1 MSRVVLKNYLRLL
14 NRNGPSSVY
23 RVLGLCLILS
33 ITACTSQVSL
43 PNELPEASNGLT
55 PGGELRLSVAK
66 MPDHL
71 DPHQTTSVNTLT
83 WGPGLVYSRLF
94 KFATDSN
101 SGDRQS
107 SFSLTNDVVCDLC
120 TSWRRIGNLKFE
132 ISLREDIT
140 WHDTP
145 PVNGRTLTAEDVV
158 QSYRRQA
165 TPGWANAALLENVA
179 EFNVIDMFTLEIV
192 LTEPDPDIFYKL
204 AHGGSSIVPPE
215 LYSHNPDILLEN
227 LAIGSGPWVL
237 NEFSDISLFTANPN
251 YYGFDSSGNRLPYFD
266 TLRIQFLNDAAT
278 RFAGV
283 GLGFFDASNVNP
295 DVVDSTDDEVYA
307 IGVRDMGNGVEVVF
321 NTANTP
327 LDDPAIRRAF
337 LLLWDLESWGQNLWG
352 YATQVSAGLGPIEF
366 DQSAVEEYALA
377 DESAANQLL
386 NQAGLSQTEP
396 IIVSVGNYGDE
407 YLALAQ
413 MMVESLNSF
422 GLLSQLEVLT
432 TRDYAENIWISND
445 YMIAVGPSLPV
456 YTPADKLL
464 GVYHSE
470 GGFNT
475 TGYANEELDSL
486 IEDYAVEYDLA
497 ERNTLSQAIAGN
509 VLDAVFRLNISDAVA
524 YWAISECIR
533 DFVPNNSGGDSSF
546 LTQAWFDQSVCA
558 R

>member
-1 MSRVVLKNYLRLL
+1 M
-14 NRNGPSSVY
+14 Y

-43 PNELPEASNGLT
+43 PNELPEAPNGLT
-55 PGGELRLSVAK
+55 PGGELRLSVAQV
-66 MPDHL
+66 PDHL
-71 DPHQTTSVNTLT
+71 DPHQTTSVNTLN

-94 KFATDSN
+94 KFAPDNNPDDS
-101 SGDRQS
+101 QS
-107 SFSLTNDVVCDLC
+107 SFNLTNDVICDLC
-120 TSWRRIGNLKFE
+120 TSWRRIGNLRFE
-132 ISLREDIT
+132 IALREDVT
-140 WHDTP
+140 WHNIP

-165 TPGWANAALLENVA
+165 TPGWANAALLENVD

-204 AHGGSSIVPPE
+204 AHSGSSIVPPE

-237 NEFSDISLFTANPN
+237 NEFGDISLFTANPN
-251 YYGFDSSGNRLPYFD
+251 YYSFDNSGNRLPYFD
-266 TLRIQFLNDAAT
+266 TLRVQFLNNAET

-283 GLGFFDASNVNP
+283 GLGFFDASSVNP
-295 DVVDSTDDEVYA
+295 DVVDSTDDDVYV

-337 LLLWDLESWGQNLWG
+337 LLLWDLESWGQDLWG

-366 DQSAVEEYALA
+366 DQSAIEEYALA

-386 NQAGLSQTEP
+386 NQAGLSQTAP
-396 IIVSVGNYGDE
+396 ITVSVGNYGDE

-432 TRDYAENIWISND
+432 TRDYAESVWISND

-456 YTPADKLL
+456 YSPADKLL

-475 TGYANEELDSL
+475 TGYANEELDGL
-486 IEDYAVEYDLA
+486 IEDYAVEYDLT
-497 ERNTLSQAIAGN
+497 ERNTLSQAIANN
-509 VLDAVFRLNISDAVA
+509 VLDAALRLNISDAA
-524 YWAISECIR
+524 SYWAISECVR
-533 DFVPNNSGGDSSF
+533 DFVPNYGGADSSF
-546 LTQAWFDQSVCA
+546 LTQAWLDQRICA